1 MKASV
6 AAGVVLFNPEDIN
19 RVQQC
24 IAAILEQTDHVYVFN
39 NGTVD
44 VPLAEDARITYL
56 SENANKGIAYALNRI
71 MECAMKDGHEWVLT
85 MDSGFYCP

>member
-44 VPLAEDARITYL
+44 VPLAEDARIT
-56 SENANKGIAYALNRI
+56 
-71 MECAMKDGHEWVLT
+71 
-85 MDSGFYCP
+85 